1 MKTILIAN
9 PKGGAGKTTLSTNLA
24 GYLAAHGENV
34 FLWDLDRQKS
44 ALHWLSQRP
53 AHLPTISRLDNTK
66 EKSGKGW
73 LVLDSPAGLHGE
85 KLSDLLK
92 RVEKVIVPIVP
103 SSFDLAATKNFLSE
117 LAEEKAVRK
126 GRAFV
131 AIVGMRVDARTRA
144 AEKLDEFLAP
154 IDLPVL
160 THLRDTQNYVAA
172 AFDGKSIFDMAPSS
186 VAQDVM
192 QWQPIIKWL
201 NS

>member
-53 AHLPTISRLDNTK
+53 AHLPTISRLDNAK

-85 KLSDLLK
+85 
-92 RVEKVIVPIVP
+92 
-103 SSFDLAATKNFLSE
+103 NY
-117 LAEEKAVRK
+117 
-126 GRAFV
+126 
-131 AIVGMRVDARTRA
+131 
-144 AEKLDEFLAP
+144 
-154 IDLPVL
+154 L
-160 THLRDTQNYVAA
+160 TC
-172 AFDGKSIFDMAPSS
+172 
-186 VAQDVM
+186 
-192 QWQPIIKWL
+192 
-201 NS
+201 